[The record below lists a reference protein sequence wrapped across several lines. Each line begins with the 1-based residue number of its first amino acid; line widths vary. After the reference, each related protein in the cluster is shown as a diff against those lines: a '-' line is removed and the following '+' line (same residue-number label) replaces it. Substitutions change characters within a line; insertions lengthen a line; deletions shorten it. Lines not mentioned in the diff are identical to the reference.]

1 MSQVLFY
8 ALGGLQEDGKNLY
21 CIEVNKKIFI
31 LDAGSKNPSVE
42 LHGVDL
48 IVPNINHLI
57 ANKDRI
63 IGLFLTHAH
72 DEHIGSVYQ
81 IIRVINPKVYASN
94 FTMAVLKD
102 KLEKDGIS
110 YNPNNLITVKSRS
123 TLEVEGIKVRFF
135 ELAHNIPDCCGIDIQ
150 TEDGNI
156 IYTGNYNFD
165 QNAKVDYAAMFRN
178 LAVFSK
184 EKVLALLT
192 ESLGAT
198 NASNRGTILEF
209 KTRMNNILTSCEG
222 RVIFSLY
229 SSDILRIQQIINIAI
244 DNNKKIALIGK
255 KTQRI
260 LAKAIELGHLIIP
273 DKYNVNLRYID
284 ENNANDDKDLVVL
297 VTGERHEPFFMLQR
311 MSKKIDRLIHLEPTD
326 TVVVLTNPVIGTE
339 KMSARTLDIIYKVT
353 SKVHTFKP
361 DLLPP
366 VNASREEIKEM
377 INILKPKYIIPV
389 IGEYRHLYACAIV
402 ADCVGYNQ
410 TNTLLMDCGDVCE
423 FSDGKYIGITGE
435 VETGEIMLDGKA
447 FGDIGDVVM
456 RDRELLAK
464 DGVVIISA
472 NINAKT
478 KTIVIGPE
486 ITSKGFM
493 FDTEELNITDKIKD
507 LFVEVSKEYLSQKFI
522 NWSEFK
528 NEIRSELASLIF
540 KTTKRS
546 PIIIPVLI
554 STDTDFLDK

>member
-21 CIEVNKKIFI
+21 CIEVDKKIYI
-31 LDAGSKNPSVE
+31 LDAGSKIPSGD

-57 ANKDRI
+57 ANKDRVV
-63 IGLFLTHAH
+63 GLFLTHAH

-81 IIRVINPKVYASN
+81 IIKAINPKVYASN
-94 FTMAVLKD
+94 FTMMVLKD
-102 KLEKDGIS
+102 KLEKDGVT
-110 YNPNNLITVKSRS
+110 YNPENLITVKSRS
-123 TLEVEGIKVRFF
+123 TLDLGSIKVRFF

-150 TEDGNI
+150 TADGNI

-184 EKVLALLT
+184 ERVLLLLT

-209 KTRMNNILTSCEG
+209 KTRMNSILTSSPG

-229 SSDILRIQQIINIAI
+229 SSDILRIQQIINITI
-244 DNNKKIALIGK
+244 DNHKKIALIGK
-255 KTQRI
+255 KTQRL
-260 LAKAIELGHLIIP
+260 LAKAIELGYLNIP
-273 DKYNVNLRYID
+273 EKYNVNLRYID
-284 ENNANDDKDLVVL
+284 DSNANNDKDLVVL

-311 MSKKIDRLIHLEPTD
+311 MSKKIDRLIHMEPTD
-326 TVVVLTNPVIGTE
+326 TVIVLTNPILGTE

-353 SKVHTFKP
+353 SQVYTFKP

-389 IGEYRHLYACAIV
+389 IGEYRHLYACAVV
-402 ADCVGYNQ
+402 ADCVGYSKN
-410 TNTLLMDCGDVCE
+410 NTLIMDAGDIAE
-423 FSDGKYIGITGE
+423 FVNGKYVGITGSVE
-435 VETGEIMLDGKA
+435 VGEVMLDGKA
-447 FGDIGDVVM
+447 FGDIGDIVM

-472 NINAKT
+472 NINPKS
-478 KTIVIGPE
+478 KKVVVGPE
-486 ITSKGFM
+486 IVSKGFM
-493 FDTEELNITDKIKD
+493 FDSDELNITEKIKQS
-507 LFVEVSKEYLSQKFI
+507 FATVSENYLTQKFI

-528 NEIRSELASLIF
+528 NDLRSEVASIIF

-554 STDTDFLDK
+554 STDTDMMK